1 LANPAYYPEIL
12 IIANWYNYLNE
23 ASWNAVLRYLDAGG
37 IVLHT
42 QDENESNIAG
52 VKQADQFMS
61 RLLGQ
66 SVTLL
71 KNPHEDYGVYKFTN
85 TPEALAD
92 NVILKGVFGDV
103 TPYHWGQDRSG
114 TVYLRGYT
122 GNDLIVY
129 SDHAEN
135 YTAQPIAGKAF
146 FRHKTKKYFYVGD
159 GGFYLNPSK
168 GDYNTDNG
176 KFTFRSVKTGND
188 MDKPIITFFGTGAK
202 SGSPMY
208 NAPAGSGL
216 ANNYYRSDGRFEIAN
231 SMMFGNMMAW
241 MLEQAYF
248 NPVNK
253 TGPVVNP

>member
-1 LANPAYYPEIL
+1 
-12 IIANWYNYLNE
+12 
-23 ASWNAVLRYLDAGG
+23 
-37 IVLHT
+37 
-42 QDENESNIAG
+42 
-52 VKQADQFMS
+52 M
-61 RLLGQ
+61 
-66 SVTLL
+66 
-71 KNPHEDYGVYKFTN
+71 
-85 TPEALAD
+85 
-92 NVILKGVFGDV
+92 
-103 TPYHWGQDRSG
+103 
-114 TVYLRGYT
+114 
-122 GNDLIVY
+122 
-129 SDHAEN
+129 
-135 YTAQPIAGKAF
+135 
-146 FRHKTKKYFYVGD
+146 KKYFYVGD

-176 KFTFRSVKTGND
+176 KITFRSVKTGND